1 MCAFRVEKNLSYS
14 MHRLPA
20 EVEGGK
26 ALSSCFSSYCKQVSF
41 PYKSSTT
48 FLAFVCCG
56 MILLL
61 IMAPKYSDEV
71 LFRVT
76 EDKKDVRCL
85 MEKIHVFVSFGH
97 ELCCYW
103 LSVQCWWIN
112 SVRACVLSCSV
123 MSNCLWPH
131 GHKAHQ
137 ASLSF
142 ALWDYWDSQ
151 FLVVHPFIQ

>member
-1 MCAFRVEKNLSYS
+1 MCAYGVEKNLSYS

-26 ALSSCFSSYCKQVSF
+26 ALSCFSSYCKQVSF

-48 FLAFVCCG
+48 FLAFVCFG

-61 IMAPKYSDEV
+61 IMAPKYSDKV

-76 EDKKDVRCL
+76 KDKKAVRCL
-85 MEKIHVFVSFGH
+85 MEKIRVLVSFRH

-103 LSVQCWWIN
+103 LSVQCW
-112 SVRACVLSCSV
+112 
-123 MSNCLWPH
+123 
-131 GHKAHQ
+131 
-137 ASLSF
+137 
-142 ALWDYWDSQ
+142 
-151 FLVVHPFIQ
+151 